1 MVLKNETE
9 LVALCSCGCEE
20 GVHLKVTKDDD
31 GKTAFLS
38 FVTNRF
44 YSKQDG
50 FLSRFIEKL
59 KRICCILRNKEYHY
73 FEIVMKEADIQSFK
87 EFVDK
92 M

>member
-9 LVALCSCGCEE
+9 LVAFCSCGCEE
-20 GVHLKVTKDDD
+20 GVHLEVRKDDD
-31 GKTAFLS
+31 GKIAYLS

-44 YSKQDG
+44 YSEQGG
-50 FLSRFIEKL
+50 FFSRFIEKL
-59 KRICCILRNKEYHY
+59 KRILCIVRNKEYHY
-73 FEIVMKEADIQSFK
+73 FEIVMKEDDIQSFK